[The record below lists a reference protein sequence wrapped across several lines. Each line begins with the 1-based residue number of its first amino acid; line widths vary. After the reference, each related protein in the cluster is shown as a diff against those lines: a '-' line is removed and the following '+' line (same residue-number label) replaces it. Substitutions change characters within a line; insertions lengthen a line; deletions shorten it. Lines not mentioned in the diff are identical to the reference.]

1 MKLTNQQIDY
11 GKLGRQR
18 FCKFCHVI
26 KQLIQENG
34 LHFNLLIAAGNS
46 GLSLAKFTELI
57 YQELNQES
65 PPKLQIPFFRYFPG
79 HNDDSGKIFE
89 SKIFLSE
96 VINQVKNSKIEI
108 KNVLFVDDEIGLGI
122 TAISI
127 FNLLNQAL
135 KEARKPRIENYY
147 IVAENQGF
155 KTPKENSSIKFIPYD
170 FELDGYNNVIFFFN
184 PLEFEKPIIDMFGDD
199 DKFPFHQRTN
209 LLLGL
214 PIKDF
219 NSGHPIYSDKYLKIA
234 QERIPNF
241 NNLQKNYLT
250 FIKAAIKDC
259 FKKDKIVQ

>member
-1 MKLTNQQIDY
+1 MKSTNQQIDY

-18 FCKFCHVI
+18 FCKFCYVI
-26 KQLIQENG
+26 KELIQENG
-34 LHFNLLIAAGNS
+34 LRFDLLIAAGNS

-57 YQELNQES
+57 YQEFNKDLPQE
-65 PPKLQIPFFRYFPG
+65 LYIPFFRYFPG
-79 HNDDSGKIFE
+79 HRDNPDKIFD
-89 SKIFLSE
+89 SKIFLPTI
-96 VINQVKNSKIEI
+96 INQVKNSKIEI

-135 KEARKPRIENYY
+135 KEAEKPRIDNYY
-147 IVAENQGF
+147 IVAEDQGF
-155 KTPKENSSIKFIPYD
+155 KMPTENSSIKFIPYD

-184 PLEFEKPIIDMFGDD
+184 PWEFEKPIIEMFGDD

-214 PIKDF
+214 PIKEF
-219 NSGHPIYSDKYLKIA
+219 NSGHPIYTDRYLKIA

-241 NNLQKNYLT
+241 NNLQNNYLA
-250 FIKAAIKDC
+250 FIKTAIKDC